1 MESGNRN
8 AFSLN
13 RTDTIC
19 LVVVLALTIGLL
31 VAITQ
36 AGRSNKLYKDSQS
49 EVSALKS
56 QNGDLKA
63 TLQRRQPS
71 SSDQVKFVS
80 SLTPFSIEVP
90 DNFKF
95 LVRQDALS
103 KNDPTTELELVTAT
117 EIDEVV
123 TSEAKFGTTVFR
135 VHKDV
140 FKSRDTSTWVKNETA
155 NQIDTTKL
163 TPETFSGTSWL
174 SIEEP
179 NNLAGH
185 KITYFLLSNG
195 YGYRANFYRLGN
207 FDELK
212 TFAQETMNAVS
223 FN

>member
-1 MESGNRN
+1 MI
-8 AFSLN
+8 F
-13 RTDTIC
+13 
-19 LVVVLALTIGLL
+19 VLALTVGLL

-36 AGRSNKLYKDSQS
+36 AGRSNTLYKDSQS
-49 EVSALKS
+49 EISTLKS
-56 QNGDLKA
+56 QNENLKT

-71 SSDQVKFVS
+71 SSDRIKFVS
-80 SLTPFSIEVP
+80 DLTPFSIEAP
-90 DNFKF
+90 NNFKF

-103 KNDPTTELELVTAT
+103 KNDPTTELELVTST
-117 EIDEVV
+117 EDDELV

-140 FKSRDTSTWVKNETA
+140 FKSRDTGAWVKNETA

-163 TPETFSGTSWL
+163 TPETFSGISWL
-174 SIEEP
+174 GFEEP

-185 KITYFLLSNG
+185 RITYFLLRDG
-195 YGYRANFYRLGN
+195 FGYRANFYRIGN